1 MKAKRK
7 GRPGPALI
15 RITESLGGL
24 IHTEGFVC
32 RARLQ
37 AGDFTRNRKMGF
49 TELIAFMTNQVKTS
63 TQTALDRF
71 FALIGEPD
79 TRMTQQSFSE
89 ARQKLNPEACR
100 ELFLHT
106 VSQIYACET
115 NKWHGRTVIAVDGS
129 KLQLP
134 DDARLLKTFG
144 GTGRG
149 ASSPVAQASVAYDM
163 LNGVIADA
171 EIEPLSVDERSL
183 AERHVRRIAAMPE
196 LSGALLIFDRGYPSF
211 KLMSLIKSEGLAFLM
226 RLRTKFDLDID
237 ALGCGVHHHVLR
249 RGDEELAVV
258 IAKFALPN
266 GEIETLVTNLTD
278 ARMGIKAFKKLY
290 FMRWPVETKYGEM
303 KLKLEIENFSGRT
316 EIAVRQDFFIT
327 AMLSNLV
334 SVAAR
339 EAQPAVDKARE
350 GKDNKHRYK
359 VNVNHA
365 IGTFKD
371 RFVLALLDP
380 NHDARAAKTNAIVR
394 DLCRHAVPEIKGR
407 SVPRNPSPRKAK
419 FHHNMKSNC

>member
-1 MKAKRK
+1 MKAKEKDRF
-7 GRPGPALI
+7 ALI
-15 RITESLGGL
+15 DITESLNDK
-24 IHTEGFVC
+24 IHSEGFLS
-32 RARLQ
+32 RARMR
-37 AGDFTRNRKMGF
+37 ASDFTRNRKMGF
-49 TELIAFMTNQVKTS
+49 TKLIAFMTNQIKTS

-79 TRMTQQSFSE
+79 TRMTQQSFGE

-106 VSQIYACET
+106 VSQIYINAT
-115 NKWHGRTVIAVDGS
+115 DKWHGRSVFAVDGS

-134 DDARLLKTFG
+134 DDERLLETFG

-163 LNGVIADA
+163 LNDVIADA

-196 LSGALLIFDRGYPSF
+196 LSGSLLIFDRGYPSF
-211 KLMSLIKSEGLAFLM
+211 SLMSLIDSEGLAFLM
-226 RLRTKFDLDID
+226 RLRTKFDVGID
-237 ALGCGVHHHVLR
+237 ALGCGVHRHILR
-249 RGDEELAVV
+249 RGDEELAVRAV
-258 IAKFALPN
+258 KFALPD

-278 ARMGIKAFKKLY
+278 ARMGIKAFKQLY

-303 KLKLEIENFSGRT
+303 KLKLEVENFSGRT
-316 EIAVRQDFFIT
+316 EIAIRQDFFIT
-327 AMLSNLV
+327 AMFANLV

-339 EAQPAVDKARE
+339 EAQPAVDRARE
-350 GKDNKHRYK
+350 GKGNKHRYK
-359 VNVNHA
+359 VNINHA

-371 RFVLALLDP
+371 CFVLALLEP
-380 NHDARAAKTNAIVR
+380 RHDVRAARTNRIIL
-394 DLCRHAVPEIKGR
+394 DLCRHVVPERKDR
-407 SVPRNPSPRKAK
+407 SIPRNPSPRKAR